1 MRKAAL
7 AAAAELLVAE
17 VAQQGP
23 EVVQRLEVREQRQVL
38 ETLERRLE

>member
-7 AAAAELLVAE
+7 AAAELLVEE

-23 EVVQRLEVREQRQVL
+23 EVVQRLEVREQGQVL